1 MPTAKKTTKKPSTK
15 STKTAAKSDIDFD
28 DDGGKKEKVKEISRQ
43 WYQNLTNE
51 LQELKHTKMSIVVE
65 RIKEA
70 RSYWDLSENAEYEAA
85 LEEKSMIESRMIEI
99 ESLLANSVIIDET
112 STASVKKSDRIV
124 RYGSTVKIA
133 IEDGREYS
141 FQIVSTG
148 EVKFQPEVQI
158 ISFDSPIGSAIEGK
172 KIWQTVKV
180 RSEKGRYDL
189 TILDIA

>member
-1 MPTAKKTTKKPSTK
+1 MSAAKSPTKKPSTK
-15 STKTAAKSDIDFD
+15 STKTVSQADIDFD
-28 DDGGKKEKVKEISRQ
+28 DDGGKKEKIKEISRQ

-51 LQELKHTKMSIVVE
+51 IQELKHTKMPMVVE

-85 LEEKSMIESRMIEI
+85 IEEKSMIESRMIEI
-99 ESLLANSVIIDET
+99 ETLLANSVIIDET
-112 STASVKKSDRIV
+112 ASAAIKKSDRIV

-133 IEDGREYS
+133 LEDGREYN

-148 EVKFQPEVQI
+148 EVKFQSEVQI
-158 ISFDSPIGSAIEGK
+158 ISFDSPIGAAIEGK

-180 RSEKGRYDL
+180 RSEKGRYDV